1 MQKVISITTSL
12 KRDVKIYEIV
22 EEEYKELNKFLDD
35 GYKIV
40 DKFTIIPSNESSL
53 YAIIFILE
61 KIKVG
66 VA

>member
-40 DKFTIIPSNESSL
+40 DKFTIIKHFKNFN
-53 YAIIFILE
+53 YIC
-61 KIKVG
+61 
-66 VA
+66 

>member
-1 MQKVISITTSL
+1 MVLIINKFKNMQKVISITTSL

-40 DKFTIIPSNESSL
+40 DKFTIIKHFKNFN
-53 YAIIFILE
+53 YIC
-61 KIKVG
+61 
-66 VA
+66 